1 MRIKEKFNKKLLVE
15 GNDDQHVIWA
25 LCEQFKI
32 NETFDVIDC
41 EGIEKLLE
49 QIPVRLK
56 QSSVDTIGIIIDADS
71 NLLLRWN
78 SLKQL
83 LRAQGFIIPEDLP
96 KNGLIVLVAGH
107 ISIGIWIM
115 PDNNLNGMLEDFL
128 SFLVP
133 SNDNLLPIVTEH
145 LSSIETKQL
154 NKYKPIYKSKAI
166 IHSWLAV
173 QEDPGTPMGLSITK
187 RYLSTEDDICLKFV
201 DWMKE
206 LFKQ

>member
-1 MRIKEKFNKKLLVE
+1 MVE

-32 NETFDVIDC
+32 SETFDVIDC
-41 EGIEKLLE
+41 EGIKKLLE
-49 QIPVRLK
+49 QIPVRFK
-56 QSSVDTIGIIIDADS
+56 QSGVDTIGVIIDADS
-71 NLLLRWN
+71 NLLARWN
-78 SLKQL
+78 KLKQL
-83 LRAQGFIIPEDLP
+83 FNTHGFKLPTDLP
-96 KNGLIVLVAGH
+96 KSGLIVFETAQ

-128 SFLVP
+128 TFLVP
-133 SNDNLLPIVTEH
+133 SNDKLLPIIKDH
-145 LSSIETKQL
+145 LNDIETKKL
-154 NKYKPIYKSKAI
+154 NKYKPIHKSKAL
-166 IHSWLAV
+166 IHSWLSV

-187 RYLSTEDDICLKFV
+187 RYLTTGDDICLRLV